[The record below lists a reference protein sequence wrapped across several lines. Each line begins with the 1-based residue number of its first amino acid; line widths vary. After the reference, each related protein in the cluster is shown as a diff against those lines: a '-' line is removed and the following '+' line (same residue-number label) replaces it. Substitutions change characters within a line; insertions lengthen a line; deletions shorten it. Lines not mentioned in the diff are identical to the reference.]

1 MDDFL
6 AGCVFHAGVGEGS
19 ILCRGT
25 AQHLQPEVSQHVSP
39 LDTLALNGVDG
50 DLSTLIS
57 SPVTQAGVVQVG
69 DAPREP

>member
-1 MDDFL
+1 MNFS
-6 AGCVFHAGVGEGS
+6 AGCVFHGGAGEVS
-19 ILCRGT
+19 ILYRGT
-25 AQHLQPEVSQHVSP
+25 VQYLQPEVSQHVSR
-39 LDTLALNGVDG
+39 LGTLALNGVDG